1 MMIVGITGGIGS
13 GKSTACQIFNY
24 LGIPI
29 YDADSRAKFLM
40 EHDHQLVSRIKE
52 LLGTE
57 AFDSNGRLNNLFVAE
72 MVFKNPKLLAQLN
85 ALVHPA
91 VASDTFKW
99 IQEQA
104 SPYVIKEAALLFE
117 SGANQSMDAVVV
129 VQADEQIRI
138 KRVMLRNKIT
148 EEQVKD
154 RIKRQMPE
162 SEKLRLAD
170 YVIVNDGSKSLIRQ
184 VLDLHRTLLI
194 RSKTF

>member
-29 YDADSRAKFLM
+29 YDADGRAKFLM
-40 EHDHQLVSRIKE
+40 ENNQQLVSRIKE
-52 LLGTE
+52 LLGAE
-57 AFDSNGRLNNLFVAE
+57 AFDSNGRLNNLFVADI
-72 MVFKNPKLLAQLN
+72 VFKNPELLAQLN
-85 ALVHPA
+85 ALVHPV
-91 VASDTFKW
+91 VASDTFEW
-99 IQEQA
+99 IKEQA

-117 SGANQSMDAVVV
+117 SGANKNMDAVVV
-129 VQADEQIRI
+129 VQAEERIRI
-138 KRVMLRNKIT
+138 ERVMLRNKIT

-184 VLDLHRTLLI
+184 VLNLHQTLLN

>member
-40 EHDHQLVSRIKE
+40 ENNQQLVSSIKE
-52 LLGTE
+52 LLGAE
-57 AFDSNGRLNNLFVAE
+57 AFDSNGRLNNLFVAD
-72 MVFKNPKLLAQLN
+72 MVFKNPELLAQLN
-85 ALVHPA
+85 ALVHPV

-117 SGANQSMDAVVV
+117 SGANKSMDAIVV

-148 EEQVKD
+148 KEQVKD
-154 RIKRQMPE
+154 RIKRQMLE

-184 VLDLHRTLLI
+184 VLNLHQTLLN

>member
-40 EHDHQLVSRIKE
+40 ENNQQLVSRIKK
-52 LLGTE
+52 LLGAE
-57 AFDSNGRLNNLFVAE
+57 AFDSNGRLNNLFVAN
-72 MVFKNPKLLAQLN
+72 MVFKNPELLAQLN
-85 ALVHPA
+85 ALVHPV
-91 VASDTFKW
+91 VASDTFEW
-99 IQEQA
+99 IKEQA

-117 SGANQSMDAVVV
+117 SGANKNMDAVVV
-129 VQADEQIRI
+129 VQAEERIRI
-138 KRVMLRNKIT
+138 ERVMLRNKIT

-184 VLDLHRTLLI
+184 VLNLHQTLLN
-194 RSKTF
+194 RSTTF

>member
-40 EHDHQLVSRIKE
+40 EHDQQLVSRIKE

-57 AFDSNGRLNNLFVAE
+57 SFDSNGRLNNLFVAE

-91 VASDTFKW
+91 VASDTFEW

-170 YVIVNDGSKSLIRQ
+170 YVIENDGSKSLIRQ
-184 VLDLHRTLLI
+184 VLDLHQTLLN